1 MVPAME
7 YGYRLMV
14 ARKLARVRQTDL
26 AEALG
31 ITRQTIIA
39 WERSENL
46 PDNKAMA
53 YRDALSRLSETSS
66 TPPTSASSSAAA
78 GGASS

>member
-1 MVPAME
+1 ME

-53 YRDALSRLSETSS
+53 YRDALSRLSSTSPT
-66 TPPTSASSSAAA
+66 TPPTSASSSAAV